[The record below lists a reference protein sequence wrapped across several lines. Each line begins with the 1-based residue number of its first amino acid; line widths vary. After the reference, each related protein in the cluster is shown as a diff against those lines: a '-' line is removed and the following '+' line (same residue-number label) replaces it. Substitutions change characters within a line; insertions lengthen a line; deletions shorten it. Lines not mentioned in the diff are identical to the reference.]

1 MSRIPNQAL
10 TFSCPIPGE
19 AYLAAVHFLRD
30 RNLAVAG
37 SSVIKAGHLVGTLV
51 ENEEKTSATVNI
63 DRQLTKKTAHT
74 E

>member
-1 MSRIPNQAL
+1 MSRIPNPAV

-37 SSVIKAGHLVGTLV
+37 SVVMEGSRSVGILI
-51 ENEEKTSATVNI
+51 ENPDKTSATVNI

>member
-1 MSRIPNQAL
+1 MSRMPNQPV

-19 AYLAAVHFLRD
+19 AYLAAVHSLRD
-30 RNLAVAG
+30 HNLAVAG
-37 SSVIKAGHLVGTLV
+37 SVVMEGSRLVGTLI